1 MKKVLLLIAAMFAI
15 AVSAQSVKV
24 KGTILFSESGEPLSS
39 VTVEIR
45 ENGETIATGQTDSRG
60 KFCLTTR
67 PGKYDIRFLAIHY
80 NPLVVEGA
88 DCRADIALAP
98 IKMQKAQS
106 MMETDVVRPV
116 TLMIDAEDPNPV
128 MQRVEVEGVKVNVR

>member
-1 MKKVLLLIAAMFAI
+1 MKKMLLLFAAMFAI

-24 KGTILFSESGEPLSS
+24 KGTVLFRETGEPLSL

-45 ENGETIATGQTDSRG
+45 ENGETIATGQTDSLG
-60 KFCLTTR
+60 KYCLTTR
-67 PGKYDIRFLAIHY
+67 LGKYDIRFMDKNY
-80 NPLVVEGA
+80 NPLIIEGA
-88 DCRADIALAP
+88 DCGSNIALAP
-98 IKMQKAQS
+98 IKMQKAHP

-116 TLMIDAEDPNPV
+116 TLMIDTEDPNPV